1 MTAFKKIFSLLAFLF
16 VFALAAQTIKKQIPE
31 NKTIA
36 PASEA
41 IDATIKDAKPNVTR
55 ESTPTTP
62 TTTTTTPTST
72 TTTTTSTSTPT
83 STTSTTTTTT
93 TTTSSIATSESN
105 TVTTVPSETKS
116 ALYVNFKSTFDLISQ
131 DDLSTVDFVE
141 YRINDGEYI
150 KYTGPISL
158 SKEGLTTITYRAID
172 KVGNRENAQILNVIV
187 DNTPPVASLK
197 PLDPVYMDKGTIFA
211 SPKTRYGITA
221 EDSSAGVKEIIYYID
236 NDPKEKYTGNPIT
249 IDKSGFHVINYFA
262 VDNAGNQS
270 NEQSYVVNVD
280 AGKPTVEII
289 ESQPFIKVNDKTFAR
304 VGTTFKVTAKDG
316 ESGVAKVLV
325 KVDDATEFVPYVEDL
340 AFNTSG
346 EHKISAKAI
355 DNVGN
360 ESDVVTIT
368 FFYDI
373 KPPQT
378 SIKAVSN

>member
-93 TTTSSIATSESN
+93 TTTSIATSESN

-158 SKEGLTTITYRAID
+158 SKEGPTTITYRAID

-236 NDPKEKYTGNPIT
+236 NDPKQKYTGNPIT
-249 IDKSGFHVINYFA
+249 INKSGFHVINYFA

>member
-93 TTTSSIATSESN
+93 TTTSIATSESN

-158 SKEGLTTITYRAID
+158 SKEGPTTITYRAID

-236 NDPKEKYTGNPIT
+236 NDPKQKYTGNPIT
-249 IDKSGFHVINYFA
+249 INKSGFHVINYFA

-280 AGKPTVEII
+280 AGQPTVEII

>member
-93 TTTSSIATSESN
+93 TTTSIATSEST

-141 YRINDGEYI
+141 YRINDGDYI

-158 SKEGLTTITYRAID
+158 SKEGPTTITYRAID

-236 NDPKEKYTGNPIT
+236 NDPKQKYTGNPIT
-249 IDKSGFHVINYFA
+249 INKSGFHVINYFA

-280 AGKPTVEII
+280 AGQPTVEII

>member
-93 TTTSSIATSESN
+93 TTTSTTTSEST

-158 SKEGLTTITYRAID
+158 SKEGPTTITYRAID

-236 NDPKEKYTGNPIT
+236 NDPKQKYTGNPIT
-249 IDKSGFHVINYFA
+249 INKSGFHVINYFA

>member
-72 TTTTTSTSTPT
+72 TTTPTSTSTPT

-93 TTTSSIATSESN
+93 TTTSIATSESN

-158 SKEGLTTITYRAID
+158 SKEGPTTITYRAID

-236 NDPKEKYTGNPIT
+236 NDPKQKYTGNPIT
-249 IDKSGFHVINYFA
+249 INKSGFHVINYFA

>member
-93 TTTSSIATSESN
+93 TTTSTTTSEST

-158 SKEGLTTITYRAID
+158 SKEGPTTITYRAID

-236 NDPKEKYTGNPIT
+236 NDPKQKYTGNPIT
-249 IDKSGFHVINYFA
+249 INKSGFHVINYFA

-280 AGKPTVEII
+280 AGQPTVEII

>member
-83 STTSTTTTTT
+83 STTSTTTTTIT
-93 TTTSSIATSESN
+93 TTSIATSESN

-158 SKEGLTTITYRAID
+158 SKEGPTTITYRAID

-236 NDPKEKYTGNPIT
+236 NDPKQKYTGNPIT
-249 IDKSGFHVINYFA
+249 INKSGFHVINYFA

-280 AGKPTVEII
+280 AGQPTVEII